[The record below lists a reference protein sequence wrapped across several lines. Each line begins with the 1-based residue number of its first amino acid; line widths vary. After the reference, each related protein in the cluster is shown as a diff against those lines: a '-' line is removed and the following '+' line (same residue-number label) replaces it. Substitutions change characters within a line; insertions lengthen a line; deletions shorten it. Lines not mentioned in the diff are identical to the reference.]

1 MMVGEHFKR
10 FICDCLAAPGV
21 LESSIQGLANAMLVM
36 FEDTV
41 HHHGKSEK
49 GKMKTERTYCF
60 ARETLIY
67 DLSVLT
73 DVEIRDR

>member
-1 MMVGEHFKR
+1 MS
-10 FICDCLAAPGV
+10 
-21 LESSIQGLANAMLVM
+21 ESPSLGLAKAMSVM

-49 GKMKTERTYCF
+49 RKTETERTYCF

-67 DLSVLT
+67 DLSILT
-73 DVEIRDR
+73 YVEV